1 MKNVRIIY
9 TPKRPCGADPLAIKN
24 TIAVKGEIEGE
35 KYGFFL
41 ELEDEDSTVE
51 KVVQVIQGMVGELE
65 KIRDMVKEN
74 QDESQEN

>member
-1 MKNVRIIY
+1 MRNVRIIY
-9 TPKRPCGADPLAIKN
+9 TPKHPCGADPLAIKN
-24 TIAVKGEIEGE
+24 MIAVKGEIAGE

-51 KVVQVIQGMVGELE
+51 KVVQVIQGMVGRLE

-74 QDESQEN
+74 QDENQSD